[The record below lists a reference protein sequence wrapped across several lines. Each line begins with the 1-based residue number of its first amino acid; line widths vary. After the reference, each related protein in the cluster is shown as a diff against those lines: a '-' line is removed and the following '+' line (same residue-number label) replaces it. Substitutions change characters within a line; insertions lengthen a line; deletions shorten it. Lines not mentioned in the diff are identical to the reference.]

1 MQRAKETGGDLIV
14 MGAYDHSRLREI
26 VFGGT
31 TRMLIEQRDCPVL
44 MRH

>member
-1 MQRAKETGGDLIV
+1 MQRPKETGGDLIV

-31 TRMLIEQRDCPVL
+31 TRMLIEQCDCPVL
-44 MRH
+44 TRY